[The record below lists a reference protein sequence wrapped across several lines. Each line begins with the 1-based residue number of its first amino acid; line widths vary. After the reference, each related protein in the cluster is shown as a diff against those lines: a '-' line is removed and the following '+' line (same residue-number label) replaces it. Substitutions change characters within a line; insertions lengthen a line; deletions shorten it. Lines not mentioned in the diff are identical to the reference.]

1 MTNAEVIRILL
12 FIFFV
17 GLVFGI
23 SFLILIKQ
31 FFFPWMRQET
41 EPRKPISTTGKL
53 FLTAAFAG
61 ILCMFYAHWI
71 EPFWLDVTRVAIQS
85 PKLSGASRPI
95 KLAHISDL
103 HCDPTENVEPQMI
116 AAIAQEKPDFI
127 VFTGDTMNE
136 ATALPVLKR
145 TLTSLAKI
153 APTYVVKGNWDAWY
167 YSKIDLFSGTG
178 VRELND
184 ESVKIEVAGTSLYLV
199 GVPVSKTLNFE
210 QAFRGVPPEAFKI
223 LLHHYPDEMETA
235 KQQKVDLYCAG
246 HTHGGQIA
254 LPFYG
259 ALVTFS
265 RFGKKYESGL
275 FQEDGTS
282 LYVNRGMGIEAHPR
296 FRFFSRPEVTIIEIN

>member
-1 MTNAEVIRILL
+1 MSNAEVTRILL

-23 SFLILIKQ
+23 AFLVLIKQ

-41 EPRKPISTTGKL
+41 EPRKPISNIGKL
-53 FLTAAFAG
+53 FLAAAFAG
-61 ILCMFYAHWI
+61 ILCMCYAHWI
-71 EPFWLDVTRVAIQS
+71 EPFWLDVTRVTIQS

-95 KLAHISDL
+95 KFAHISDL
-103 HCDPTENVEPQMI
+103 HCDTNENVEPQMI
-116 AAIAQEKPDFI
+116 AAIAEEKPDFI

-136 ATALPVLKR
+136 AAALPVLKQ

-184 ESVKIEVAGTSLYLV
+184 ESVKVEIAGTSLYIV
-199 GVPVSKTLNFE
+199 GVPVRTMLNFE
-210 QAFRGVPPEAFKI
+210 QAFRDVPPEAFKI
-223 LLHHYPDEMETA
+223 LLHHYPDEIETA
-235 KQQKVDLYCAG
+235 KQHKVDLYCAG
-246 HTHGGQIA
+246 HTHGGQVA
-254 LPFYG
+254 LPVYG

-265 RFGKKYESGL
+265 RFDKKYESGL

-282 LYVNRGMGIEAHPR
+282 LYVNRGLGIEAHPR
-296 FRFFSRPEVTIIEIN
+296 FRFFSRPEVTMIEIN

>member
-1 MTNAEVIRILL
+1 MSNAEVIRILL

-31 FFFPWMRQET
+31 YFFPWMRQQK
-41 EPRKPISTTGKL
+41 EPRKPLSILGKL
-53 FLTAAFAG
+53 FLAASFAG
-61 ILCMFYAHWI
+61 ILCMCYAHWI
-71 EPFWLDVTRVAIQS
+71 EPFWLDVTRIAIQS

-95 KLAHISDL
+95 KMAHISDL
-103 HCDPTENVEPQMI
+103 HCDTNENVEPQMI

-136 ATALPVLKR
+136 AAALPVLKQ

-184 ESVKIEVAGTSLYLV
+184 ESVKVEVAGTSLYIV
-199 GVPVSKTLNFE
+199 GVPVREKLNFE

-223 LLHHYPDEMETA
+223 LLHHYPDEMEMA
-235 KQQKVDLYCAG
+235 KQNKVDLYCAG

-254 LPFYG
+254 LPVYG

-265 RFGKKYESGL
+265 RFDKKYESGL

-282 LYVNRGMGIEAHPR
+282 MYVNRGMGIEAHPR
-296 FRFFSRPEVTIIEIN
+296 FRFFSRPEVTMIEIK